1 MNFTSAKQV
10 KDWVHN
16 LSQKTGVPA
25 STLMQNYLMER
36 FLERVSVSGYRNN
49 LILKGGYLIAAM
61 IGSDKRSTMD
71 IDTTL
76 KGMLA
81 GCEQVEEMI
90 GRIIAIDLKD
100 GASFKVV
107 SIKPIH
113 AEGEYDDFRVS
124 LDLNLYTIRG
134 NLKLDITV
142 GDAITPQEIEYSY
155 QLMFED
161 RSIPVMAYS
170 LYNILAEKIETIL
183 SRNVSNTRGR
193 DFYDVYMLLT
203 LHQQEISM
211 ERLQHALQVKVRE
224 RNSLKDLER
233 HAEHLHNI
241 EASPEIQQMWKQYAS
256 RYPYATGIELG
267 KILSLIAQVFE
278 DYSYQV

>member
-36 FLERVSVSGYRNN
+36 FLERVSVSDYRSN
-49 LILKGGYLIAAM
+49 LVIKGGFLIAAM

-81 GCEQVEEMI
+81 GREQVEEMI
-90 GRIIAIDLKD
+90 DRIISIDLKD

-107 SIKPIH
+107 SVKPIH
-113 AEGEYDDFRVS
+113 AEGEYDDFRIS
-124 LDLNLYTIRG
+124 LDLSLHTIRG

-142 GDAITPQEIEYSY
+142 GDTIMPKEIEYSY
-155 QLMFED
+155 RLMFED

-183 SRNVSNTRGR
+183 SRNVTNTRGR

-203 LHQQEISM
+203 LYQDEISR
-211 ERLQHALQVKVRE
+211 EALQHALRLKARE
-224 RNSLKDLER
+224 RNSLKDLEQ
-233 HAEHLHNI
+233 HAEHLRNI
-241 EASPEIQQMWKQYAS
+241 EESPEIQRMWQQYAN
-256 RYPYATGIELG
+256 RYPYAKGIELG
-267 KILSLIAQVFE
+267 RVVALVKQALQNANN
-278 DYSYQV
+278 